1 MLQFFREMAYVI
13 EMMMPW
19 ILMGAVLMGVLHVT
33 LPTGFFRR
41 ATAGRRGVARAVFLG
56 VPLPLCSCGVIPVA
70 VGMRRSGSSKS
81 ATMAFLVSTP
91 QTGVDSLLVTG
102 GFFGWTFALYRVAV
116 AALMGLASGHVL
128 NYLGSEDAEAK
139 EILEANA
146 DEQPGWRDGL
156 SHAWM
161 SLSTI
166 WGWVVV
172 GVVVSGLLGVWGGFG
187 EADSWIKDPLWGTFA
202 ALVVSLPLYVCAT
215 ASIPIASAL
224 VVAGMPV
231 QAALV
236 FLVAGPA
243 TNLATIGAVHSE
255 LGKRS
260 LVVYLTVTI
269 VGSVLA
275 SFAFGSI
282 FTDITV
288 HAHHMDEAG
297 VSWTASASL
306 GAFFLITLGWL
317 RQKYVSR
324 PQKTGSTGDEF
335 RGLEVT
341 GMTCQGCVRR
351 LSNAFESEGL
361 ALGKE
366 VNVELGRVTVLQEVS
381 VEKVEAVIG
390 RAGFGMVSEAG
401 SGGMKR

>member
-1 MLQFFREMAYVI
+1 MLQFFHEMAHVI

-19 ILMGAVLMGVLHVT
+19 ILLGAVFMGILHVA
-33 LPTGFFRR
+33 LPAGFFQR
-41 ATAGRRGVARAVFLG
+41 ATAGRRGVSRAVLLG

-70 VGMRRSGSSKS
+70 VGMRRSGASKS

-116 AALMGLASGHVL
+116 AAIMGLASGHVL
-128 NYLGSEDAEAK
+128 NLLDGEESDGK
-139 EILEANA
+139 ESDETNI
-146 DEQPGWRDGL
+146 DEQPGWREGL

-166 WGWVVV
+166 WAWVLV
-172 GVVVSGLLGVWGGFG
+172 GVIVSGLLGVWGGFG
-187 EADSWIKDPLWGTFA
+187 GAGDWIKDPFWGTFA
-202 ALVVSLPLYVCAT
+202 ALLVSLPLYVCAT

-224 VVAGMPV
+224 VAAGMPV

-255 LGKRS
+255 LGKRP
-260 LVVYLTVTI
+260 VVIYLTVTI

-282 FTDITV
+282 FTDMTT
-288 HAHHMDEAG
+288 HAHHAG
-297 VSWTASASL
+297 ETGATWMSSASL
-306 GAFFLITLGWL
+306 LTFFVITFVWL
-317 RQKYVSR
+317 RQKYVVR
-324 PQKTGSTGDEF
+324 PQSKTLAGDDAKSF
-335 RGLEVT
+335 AVT

-351 LSNAFESEGL
+351 LTNEFESEGL
-361 ALGKE
+361 AVGKE
-366 VNVELGRVTVLQEVS
+366 VTVELGRVTVLQELD
-381 VEKVEAVIG
+381 VEAVVAVIG
-390 RAGFGMVSEAG
+390 RAGFGLVSEAG
-401 SGGMKR
+401 SGGKKR